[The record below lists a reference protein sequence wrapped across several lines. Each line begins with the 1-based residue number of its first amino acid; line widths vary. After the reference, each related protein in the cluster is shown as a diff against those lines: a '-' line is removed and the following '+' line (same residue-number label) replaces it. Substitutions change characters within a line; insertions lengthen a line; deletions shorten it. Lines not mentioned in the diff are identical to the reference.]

1 MFARID
7 QAIRC
12 LVRRNAIVFAF
23 FVWLLV
29 APGRSLGDD
38 KIKAEDVRRAIEG
51 GTRFLRAEQLKDGSF
66 PQLAPQH
73 PGGITA
79 LCALALL
86 NAGVDTNDPRMK
98 AALDRVAEIREDQ
111 LSTYTASLRVM
122 TFCLAD
128 PKAYRNQIAADVK
141 WLESKQ
147 IQQDQS
153 AGGWGYGTGLQDS
166 TADAS
171 NSQFAIL
178 ALHEA
183 RQIGLPVSEPV
194 WVRAKAYWDG
204 MFDPSTGGFF
214 YRPTIH
220 NRPGIRSD
228 AYGSMT
234 CAGISSLIIID
245 ENLKNPQ
252 DAVDQNGNISCCH
265 EAPAPEKVARA
276 IDWMAKH
283 FSVQRNPEED
293 TLTKFYYLY
302 GLERAGRISG
312 RRFFGEHD
320 WYRLG
325 VAHLI
330 KTQKGTGAWQGTA
343 GLGENSEFVATSFAL
358 LFLSKGKRP
367 IVIGKYQHAD
377 EASAW
382 DIHSRGIH
390 YLVRRLEQTW
400 SIKLNWQTIDGR
412 RATVDDLH
420 EAPILFFSGRDQLEL
435 NDQQKQNLK
444 TYIESGGFIFAEAA
458 QGDGCGEVVEFDKK
472 FRALIADIFPGNAL
486 EPLPESHP
494 IWNSQFKLLPSNNR
508 PLLGIQASCRTSVV
522 YCPRNLAGLWEL
534 NQPAWMATYP
544 KNAQDEIEYATRVGI
559 NVIAYATG
567 RQFKEKMDTPRVMA
581 DNRVGPGSRLIQVPK
596 LDHAGGS
603 DDAPNAWRNMLS
615 RFEFDMQFPVDKAK
629 ILVAP
634 EITELQKYPLI
645 FMHGR
650 KSFEFNAAQREALK
664 KYLDGG
670 GFLFIDC
677 ICASKPFAD
686 SVRRELKSI
695 YPELELKLIA
705 ADHPMWTDRYF
716 GYDARQV
723 TLHTP
728 ELNPDGTAASRERK
742 TAPVLEMLSMAN
754 GRSAVVFS
762 PYDLSCALE
771 NAAASQCVGYS
782 KDDAS
787 KIAVNVVLFALQNA
801 ESELAE
807 PTGR

>member
-1 MFARID
+1 MT
-7 QAIRC
+7 AILTPGC
-12 LVRRNAIVFAF
+12 QLKWRRAAAAI
-23 FVWLLV
+23 LLILLFLIP
-29 APGRSLGDD
+29 ASTGHGDD
-38 KIKAEDVRRAIEG
+38 KIKAEDVRRAIDA
-51 GTRFLRAEQLKDGSF
+51 GTRFLLAEQLENGSF

-73 PGGITA
+73 RGGITA

-86 NAGVDTNDPRMK
+86 NAGVDANHPRMK
-98 AALDRVAEIREDQ
+98 AALERIVEIREDQ

-122 TFCLAD
+122 ALCLAD
-128 PKAYRNQIAADVK
+128 PKTYRNQIAADVK
-141 WLESKQ
+141 WLEGKQ
-147 IQQDQS
+147 IREGETV
-153 AGGWGYGTGLQDS
+153 GGWAYGQEPGGAV
-166 TADAS
+166 ADAS

-183 RQIGLPVSEPV
+183 RQIGLPVSDQAWQQSLV
-194 WVRAKAYWDG
+194 YWER
-204 MFDPSTGGFF
+204 MFDPSSGGFF
-214 YRPTIH
+214 YRH
-220 NRPGIRSD
+220 NIRND

-234 CAGISSLIIID
+234 CAGISSLIINAETI
-245 ENLKNPQ
+245 KNPQ
-252 DAVDQNGNISCCH
+252 DAVDRNGNISCCH
-265 EAPAPEKVARA
+265 DSQRSEKVARA
-276 IDWMAKH
+276 LDWIAKH
-283 FSVQRNPEED
+283 FSVQRNPGQD
-293 TLTKFYYLY
+293 TMTKFYYLY

-325 VAHLI
+325 AGHLI

-343 GLGENSEFVATSFAL
+343 GLGEDSEFIATSFAL

-377 EASAW
+377 AESAW
-382 DIHSRGIH
+382 DVHPLGIH
-390 YLVRRLEQTW
+390 YLVRRLEQAW
-400 SIKLNWQTIDGR
+400 SVKLNWQTIDGR
-412 RATVDDLH
+412 RATVDDLY

-435 NDQQKQNLK
+435 DDEQKRNLK
-444 TYIESGGFIFAEAA
+444 TYIETGGFIFAEAA
-458 QGDGCGEVVEFDKK
+458 QGDGCGENVAFDKK
-472 FRALIADIFPGNAL
+472 FRELVAELFPGNPL

-494 IWNSQFKLLPSNNR
+494 IWNSHFKLLPNNNR
-508 PLLGIQASCRTSVV
+508 PLLGIQASCRTSLV

-544 KNAQDEIEYATRVGI
+544 KNAQDEIEFVTRLGI
-559 NVIAYATG
+559 NVITYATG
-567 RQFKEKMDTPRVMA
+567 RQVNEKGDTPQVSSG
-581 DNRVGPGSRLIQVPK
+581 NRAGPGSRLIQVPK
-596 LDHAGGS
+596 LDHGGGS

-615 RFEFDMQFPVDKAK
+615 RFEFDMQMPVDRAK

-634 EITELQKYPLI
+634 ELAALQKYPLI

-650 KSFEFNAAQREALK
+650 KSFEFTPTHRADLK

-670 GFLFIDC
+670 GMLFIDS

-686 SVRRELKSI
+686 AVRRELKTI

-705 ADHPMWTDRYF
+705 ADHPIWTDRYF
-716 GYDARQV
+716 GYDIRQV

-728 ELNPDGTAASRERK
+728 EVNADGTAASRERK
-742 TAPVLEMLSMAN
+742 TAPVLEMLTLAN

-771 NAAASQCVGYS
+771 NAAASQCVGYN
-782 KDDAS
+782 KDEAS

-801 ESELAE
+801 ESDVSDPA
-807 PTGR
+807 GR